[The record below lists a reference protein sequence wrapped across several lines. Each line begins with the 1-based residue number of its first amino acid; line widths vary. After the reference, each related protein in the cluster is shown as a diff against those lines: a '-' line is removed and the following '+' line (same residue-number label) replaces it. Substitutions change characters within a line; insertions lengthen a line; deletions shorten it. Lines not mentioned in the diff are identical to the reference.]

1 MDTRELMIGLSFLSP
16 LFLIAGLIL
25 GLTRYRKLDGKH
37 RLILWYLSFALLT
50 DVLSRYWSWTQN
62 NNLVFLSITGI
73 IDLLFIARLYLKYF
87 LPKNW
92 GFLVYPTALILLTV
106 LFNIAFYNNQLAAT
120 FQSYD
125 KLFCNLTIVGYCLI
139 CFLDILKRK
148 KNNREVMRVN
158 AAVLLYFSVD
168 ILISMTSNF
177 LINEALHLVVY
188 FWLLRL
194 LLLLYMYLVL
204 IQTLWQTG
212 KNRKHWQFG

>member
-1 MDTRELMIGLSFLSP
+1 MDTKELMIGLSFLSP
-16 LFLIAGLIL
+16 LFLLTGIGL
-25 GLTRYRKLDGKH
+25 GLARYRKVDGKH
-37 RLILWYLSFALLT
+37 HLILWYLLVALVIDL
-50 DVLSRYWSWTQN
+50 LSRYWSWTQN
-62 NNLVFLSITGI
+62 NNLVFLSVTGI
-73 IDLLFIARLYLKYF
+73 VDLLFISCLYLKYF
-87 LPKNW
+87 LPKNRIY
-92 GFLVYPTALILLTV
+92 LIYPTAIILLLV
-106 LFNIAFYNNQLAAT
+106 LINIVFYNHKLAAT

-125 KLFCNLTIVGYCLI
+125 KLICNVTIVGYCLI

-148 KNNREVMRVN
+148 KNNRAIMRIN
-158 AAVLLYFSVD
+158 GAVLLFFSVD

-204 IQTLWQTG
+204 IHTLWQTG